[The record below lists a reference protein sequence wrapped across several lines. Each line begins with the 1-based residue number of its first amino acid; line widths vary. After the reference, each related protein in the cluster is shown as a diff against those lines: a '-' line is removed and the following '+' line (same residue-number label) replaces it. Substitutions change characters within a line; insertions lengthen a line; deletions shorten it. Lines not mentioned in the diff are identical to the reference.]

1 MQFSDMDKTTR
12 ISDHFTL
19 GELCKS
25 QTAERLGI
33 ENLPNEDQLECL
45 KQVTENV
52 LEPVRVFFD
61 KPFAPNSGFRCLEL
75 NEAIGSSAKSQ
86 HCKGQ
91 AIDFEISTI
100 SNESL
105 ARWIKENLDY
115 DQLILEFYDGVDPN
129 SGWVHVSYVSEEENR
144 KEALIYNK
152 SGYSFFE

>member
-1 MQFSDMDKTTR
+1 M
-12 ISDHFTL
+12 
-19 GELCKS
+19 
-25 QTAERLGI
+25 GI

-100 SNESL
+100 ANESL